1 MTKHKHPSSAAHPHP
16 NHEATQRPP
25 RNLRSDIIRES
36 ESWVGQR
43 HHSSLSTNHDNPGRF
58 CRALWLD
65 TGHRAELCVGVCV
78 WEHAHVCAKRAH
90 RHYLPSFHSMKQT
103 EVPWGRQGCIRSNPT
118 VVPCTDY
125 AKSRNHLWYCHHQEY
140 PSRPNLTAWAGK
152 SGAERWESSLA
163 ALPVHCLT
171 LHYILGLK

>member
-16 NHEATQRPP
+16 NREATQRPP

-78 WEHAHVCAKRAH
+78 WEHAHVCVE
-90 RHYLPSFHSMKQT
+90 M
-103 EVPWGRQGCIRSNPT
+103 GG
-118 VVPCTDY
+118 
-125 AKSRNHLWYCHHQEY
+125 
-140 PSRPNLTAWAGK
+140 AGICV
-152 SGAERWESSLA
+152 SIVQASSLPRGNPVQTPLSPGN
-163 ALPVHCLT
+163 LPPVCRKHILHGWLNWIIITGCLFGKRGKKKN
-171 LHYILGLK
+171 H